1 MDSGL
6 DSSLFSY
13 GIYQS
18 IWGPRP
24 VSTESNFIPS
34 LRNTAFSSSWEV
46 PALVDNKIAYV
57 SDSDGVSY
65 PWYGSGTEIATV
77 TGPNDHFTELKIKM
91 NDNFH
96 PSVTWDVPISER
108 DAPHLTKITRD
119 QSFITWLAAVNENTN
134 KECVRLV

>member
-1 MDSGL
+1 M
-6 DSSLFSY
+6 
-13 GIYQS
+13 
-18 IWGPRP
+18 
-24 VSTESNFIPS
+24 
-34 LRNTAFSSSWEV
+34 
-46 PALVDNKIAYV
+46 VDNKIAYV

-65 PWYGSGTEIATV
+65 PWYGSGTEIASV

-119 QSFITWLAAVNENTN
+119 QSFITWLAAVNEKTN
-134 KECVRLV
+134 KECVRLIFFKITFSNILYELLLKYINNLINTKITNKMLPF